1 MHIEEAIEQ
10 CVEGNVFIAVRSY
23 MEKQAL
29 LDLLQD
35 RGYSIGWATPET
47 YRVFPYCAL
56 NGYQDIDG
64 PIRFTFRESNTR
76 DDRPKI
82 EFHDLLLEDTPIALD
97 VNSISGLL

>member
-35 RGYSIGWATPET
+35 P
-47 YRVFPYCAL
+47 AL
-56 NGYQDIDG
+56 PAAGASG
-64 PIRFTFRESNTR
+64 RFRESNTR

>member
-47 YRVFPYCAL
+47 YRVFPYFGRATHGMIGRRL
-56 NGYQDIDG
+56 N
-64 PIRFTFRESNTR
+64 FTTCFS
-76 DDRPKI
+76 KI
-82 EFHDLLLEDTPIALD
+82 LQLLLM
-97 VNSISGLL
+97 